1 MLKIL
6 TNHVLLIT
14 DGAACTK
21 MRVSST
27 NTNSRL
33 DNIEIHILHCFENYA
48 NEVESAASLLNTL
61 NLS

>member
-1 MLKIL
+1 MLEIS

-33 DNIEIHILHCFENYA
+33 DDIEIHILRCFENYA
-48 NEVESAASLLNTL
+48 NEVESAASLLDTL

>member
-21 MRVSST
+21 MRVSSA
-27 NTNSRL
+27 NTTPRP
-33 DNIEIHILHCFENYA
+33 DNIEIHTLHCFENYA
-48 NEVESAASLLNTL
+48 NEVESATSLLDTL